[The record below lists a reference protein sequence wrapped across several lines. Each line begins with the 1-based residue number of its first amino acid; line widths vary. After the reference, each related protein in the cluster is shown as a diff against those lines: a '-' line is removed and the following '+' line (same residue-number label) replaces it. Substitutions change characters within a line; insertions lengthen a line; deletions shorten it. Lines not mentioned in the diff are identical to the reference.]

1 MLTCLCAGSG
11 NAGHC
16 DAEGLHRRQWVLKVK
31 AEEQVLQGQY
41 TDTEMD
47 TDLQSSPDYAVIY
60 RCLHHFVGMVT
71 VNKDPQSLKMTK
83 NSC

>member
-1 MLTCLCAGSG
+1 MQ
-11 NAGHC
+11 GH
-16 DAEGLHRRQWVLKVK
+16 
-31 AEEQVLQGQY
+31 Y

-71 VNKDPQSLKMTK
+71 INKDPP
-83 NSC
+83 